1 MTYEQLLKYCATDRQ
16 REIIEAC
23 INEGSQSKASFKLGL
38 GQRTLE
44 RTIQR
49 VKMLAVQNQTPR
61 EMIGNLDSPIQ
72 SPLNIKGTSTLFD
85 AQTGEAKIT
94 WIKTDLDKEA
104 QLKQILESFEKSVE
118 NYKPLPKI
126 KSPKGCLADKL
137 VVYPMGDPHLGA
149 YAWSQECGEDF
160 DVDIAEKNLR
170 EAMRYL
176 VDKTPNS
183 ETAIILNLG
192 DFFHADSTNNTTT
205 KGTRVDLD
213 TRWSRVLEIGI
224 TLMIDCVN
232 MALEKHKK
240 VIVKNNTGNHD
251 KHTSQVLSIC
261 MRHAFKNN
269 DRVEIAEPAN
279 PYFVYEF
286 GKNMIFSTHGDGLK
300 PKQAQGFVA
309 NAYSEMWGRT
319 EHRLALFGHFHHEN
333 RFEEN
338 GLLVEIFNTLASSDA
353 WHHASGYRSK
363 RNMKAI
369 VLDCQEG
376 EVERYTFNLS
386 RKMLK

>member
-1 MTYEQLLKYCATDRQ
+1 MTYEELLPYCATDRQ
-16 REIIEAC
+16 KEVVEAC
-23 INEGSQSKASFKLGL
+23 IKFGSQAKAAAYLKIGRRS
-38 GQRTLE
+38 LE
-44 RTIQR
+44 RHIQSI
-49 VKMLAVQNQTPR
+49 KLKTQTPR
-61 EMIGNLDSPIQ
+61 GMIGTLDSPIQ
-72 SPLNIKGTSTLFD
+72 SPLAIKGTSTLFD
-85 AQTGEAKIT
+85 AQTGEAKIA

-104 QLKQILESFEKSVE
+104 QLKQILESFEKSVQD
-118 NYKPLPKI
+118 YKTLPKV
-126 KSPKGCLADKL
+126 KSPKACLSDKL
-137 VVYPMGDPHLGA
+137 VVYPMGDPHIGM
-149 YAWSQECGEDF
+149 YAWAEECGEDF
-160 DVDIAEKNLR
+160 DCDIAETNLR
-170 EAMRYL
+170 DAMKYL
-176 VDKTPNS
+176 VSKTPDTD
-183 ETAIILNLG
+183 TAILLNLG
-192 DFFHADSTNNTTT
+192 DFIHADSASNTTT
-205 KGTRVDLD
+205 KGTRVDVD
-213 TRWSRVLEIGI
+213 TRWARVLEIGI

-232 MALEKHKK
+232 MALEKHKN
-240 VIVKNNTGNHD
+240 VIVKNNIGNHD
-251 KHTSQVLSIC
+251 AHTSQVLSIC
-261 MRHAFKNN
+261 MKHAFKNN
-269 DRVEIAEPAN
+269 PRVEIAEPAN
-279 PYFVYEF
+279 KYFVYEF